1 MDDLDLKIVDV
12 LRHDGRAS
20 NSGIARQMG
29 VSEGT
34 IRRRLNRLIGEDLI
48 EFRVTVRARGSE
60 RTIQSLVGLQVDP
73 ADLDSVLER
82 VSDFDE
88 VIFAASATG
97 VFDLL
102 VWVEAKSLD
111 DLGSF
116 LVEYVGKVPG
126 VLRTESFIV
135 LTVGKNATV
144 N

>member
-73 ADLDSVLER
+73 AELDSVLER
-82 VSDFDE
+82 VSDFDQ

-97 VFDLL
+97 VFDML
-102 VWVEAKSLD
+102 VWVEAKGLD